1 MKKKFSSKNL
11 VVDDKLEVE
20 VDQKAQ
26 HESEIKKFVIN
37 SVHTYFFLYNIYIE
51 FTKKKHFMPS

>member
-37 SVHTYFFLYNIYIE
+37 SVHTSFFL
-51 FTKKKHFMPS
+51 